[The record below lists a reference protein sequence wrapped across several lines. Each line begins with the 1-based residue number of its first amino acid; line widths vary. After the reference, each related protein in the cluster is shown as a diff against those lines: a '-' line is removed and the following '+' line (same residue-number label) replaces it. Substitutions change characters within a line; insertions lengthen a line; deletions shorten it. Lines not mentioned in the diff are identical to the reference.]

1 MLHSKSFLLAG
12 LFASV
17 AATVYGLPP
26 TTGAQ
31 WWSTDPNLDCT
42 TFHSLIHEILLPSGQ
57 KGYACGVTG
66 SFAWSAAGGNWR
78 TSIRMAAPAS
88 GAVGIEY
95 VFFDQDGNRISL
107 DTMSGSARTAS
118 DTVSMAL
125 NANQASEVQLLG
137 ASGDGPQYGRTQ
149 AGSVFAILLCPDA
162 GTCATVV
169 PQLVYSSAP
178 FKPWLLSVP
187 ISWDSSF
194 SFLQPSGS
202 ATRWSA
208 TGIQSDTDFIAF
220 AVYNP
225 TSTAASY
232 AVRVYDGTGALA
244 GQGVTPVIP
253 GGNGANGA
261 GGTRGFLL
269 ADVIGASMRAGVVKV
284 VIEGA
289 GPVSPIFLQFSG
301 ESAVSLHATYDVVP
315 VASAIIAT
323 TH

>member
-1 MLHSKSFLLAG
+1 
-12 LFASV
+12 
-17 AATVYGLPP
+17 
-26 TTGAQ
+26 
-31 WWSTDPNLDCT
+31 
-42 TFHSLIHEILLPSGQ
+42 
-57 KGYACGVTG
+57 
-66 SFAWSAAGGNWR
+66 
-78 TSIRMAAPAS
+78 MAAPAS
-88 GAVGIEY
+88 GAIGIEY
-95 VFFDQDGNRISL
+95 AFFDQDGNRISL
-107 DTMSGSARTAS
+107 DTISGSVRTAG
-118 DTVSMAL
+118 DTVNLAL

-137 ASGDGPQYGRTQ
+137 ASSDGPQYPRTQ
-149 AGSVFAILLCPDA
+149 TGSVFAVLLCPDA

-178 FKPWLLSVP
+178 LKPWLLSVP

-208 TGIQSDTDFIAF
+208 TGIQSGTDFIAF